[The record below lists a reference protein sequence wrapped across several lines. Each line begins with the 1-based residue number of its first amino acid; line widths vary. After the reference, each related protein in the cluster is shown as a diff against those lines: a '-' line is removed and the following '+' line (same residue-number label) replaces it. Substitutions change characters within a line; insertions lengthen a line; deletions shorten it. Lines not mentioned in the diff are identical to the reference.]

1 MYSINRRDRKL
12 YKKIAVVTGCAGFIG
27 TTFTRV
33 LLEKGWTVYGIDK
46 LTYVANDIDMS
57 WLIGEYPDN
66 YIVIKDDIKDIKRL
80 PECDVVFNFAA
91 ESDVDNSILS
101 VDKFIDSN
109 ISGVKNLLEI
119 ITHKSVQI
127 KNNKPLFFQVS
138 TDEVYGDKLEGSFDE
153 TAPLNPSNPYAATK
167 AAADMLIESW
177 SRTHG
182 LDYIIARP
190 SNNYGEN
197 QYPEKLIPTAV
208 RCLQRGKKIK
218 LHNKGL
224 PIRSWTHVEDTVE
237 ALILLYEK
245 ACRNN
250 IYNIQSDYEQTNFVT
265 VKKIIN
271 AYFMGNI
278 DIEIPDYEEH
288 ISYEYDRPGQDVRY
302 SISCESIKNYGWSPK
317 KNFDEEI
324 IKLVDY
330 YKKRKWVW

>member
-1 MYSINRRDRKL
+1 MYSLNRRDRKL
-12 YKKIAVVTGCAGFIG
+12 YKKIAVVTGCSGFIG

-33 LLEKGWTVYGIDK
+33 LLEKGWIVYGIDK

-57 WLIGEYPDN
+57 WLLNSYPDN
-66 YIVIKDDIKDIKRL
+66 YIVIKDDIKDIDRL
-80 PECDVVFNFAA
+80 PECDVVFNLAA

-138 TDEVYGDKLEGSFDE
+138 TDEVYGDNLEGSFDE
-153 TAPLNPSNPYAATK
+153 TTALMPSNPYAATK

-208 RCLQRGKKIK
+208 RRLQRGKKIK

-224 PIRSWTHVEDTVE
+224 PIRSWTHVEDTAE
-237 ALILLYEK
+237 AFILLYEK

-250 IYNIQSDYEQTNFVT
+250 IYNIQSDYEQTNIVT

-271 AYFMGNI
+271 AYFMG
-278 DIEIPDYEEH
+278 DINVEIPDYDEH

-302 SISCESIKNYGWSPK
+302 SISCESIKNYGWAPK
-317 KNFDEEI
+317 KNFNKEI
-324 IKLVDY
+324 VKLVDF

>member
-80 PECDVVFNFAA
+80 PECDVVFNLAA
-91 ESDVDNSILS
+91 ESDVDNSI
-101 VDKFIDSN
+101 VNMDKFIDSN

-127 KNNKPLFFQVS
+127 KHNKPLFFQVS
-138 TDEVYGDKLEGSFDE
+138 TDEVYGDRVEGSFDE
-153 TAPLNPSNPYAATK
+153 TAALMPSNPYAATK
-167 AAADMLIESW
+167 ASADMLIESW

-278 DIEIPDYEEH
+278 YVEIPNYDEH